1 MYKTGKTPCMY
12 MRGLPTIDN
21 KRHFKSTMG
30 IHMNG
35 YAISGMSGATL
46 TKNGTGAII
55 EGYSLKAVADDADY
69 GEWAKSMAIVKGFEN
84 GIFIETEYRI
94 AEASLLALSV
104 KTGATLYLCHY
115 EAMGCYGCIYYVNG
129 KKMLDRITLATGNVQ
144 DTVKGNEF
152 EGHATAVLIA
162 QLFARLTGSGLSE
175 AQKAAGTTYYFEPT
189 TIKNQK

>member
-1 MYKTGKTPCMY
+1 
-12 MRGLPTIDN
+12 MRELPTIDN
-21 KRHFKSTMG
+21 KHHFKSTMS

-35 YAISGMSGATL
+35 YAISGLNGAVL
-46 TKNGTGAII
+46 TGGGVKGII
-55 EGYSLKAVADDADY
+55 QGYSLHAVTDDEKY
-69 GEWAKSMAIVKGFEN
+69 GEWTKSMAIVKGFEK

-94 AEASLLALSV
+94 EEASLQALSV

-115 EAMGCYGCIYYVNG
+115 EAMGCYGCIYYVDG

-162 QLFARLTGSGLSE
+162 QLFARLTGSELAE
-175 AQKAAGTTYYFEPT
+175 AQKTAGTTYYFEKT
-189 TIKNQK
+189 TINQ